1 MNDYELTWYMQEIS
15 MHSLGAEIDFK
26 HFLQTVKNE
35 ETRQTRT
42 VWFHLTSFLSHA
54 AMISKLVSPIS
65 PRGVKIERMN
75 LLQEALNI
83 ESNSEV
89 LPRNARDN
97 VEHFDERIDNWIGAD
112 SSTLLEVVFPNR
124 AGYDF
129 MNVDEKRVKRILL
142 LDELIFIS
150 ETRNA
155 DKFELKLQPLFDEVK
170 RIGDEAEAWIESTS
184 PYNFTQLSHIKPN
197 SF

>member
-15 MHSLGAEIDFK
+15 MHGLGAEIDFK
-26 HFLQTVKNE
+26 HFLQAVKNE

-124 AGYDF
+124 TGYDF

-170 RIGDEAEAWIESTS
+170 RIRDEAEAWIESTS
-184 PYNFTQLSHIKPN
+184 PYNFICPQ
-197 SF
+197 

>member
-15 MHSLGAEIDFK
+15 MHGLGAEIDFK
-26 HFLQTVKNE
+26 HFLQAVKNE

-83 ESNSEV
+83 ESNSEI

-124 AGYDF
+124 VGYDF

-184 PYNFTQLSHIKPN
+184 PYNFICPQ
-197 SF
+197 

>member
-15 MHSLGAEIDFK
+15 MHGLGAEIDFK
-26 HFLQTVKNE
+26 HFLQAVKNE

-83 ESNSEV
+83 ENNSEI

-124 AGYDF
+124 TGYDF

-184 PYNFTQLSHIKPN
+184 PYNFICPQ
-197 SF
+197 

>member
-15 MHSLGAEIDFK
+15 MHGLGAEIDFK
-26 HFLQTVKNE
+26 HFLQAVKNE

-83 ESNSEV
+83 ESNSEI

-124 AGYDF
+124 TGYDF

-184 PYNFTQLSHIKPN
+184 PYNFICPQ
-197 SF
+197 

>member
-15 MHSLGAEIDFK
+15 MHGLGAEIDFK
-26 HFLQTVKNE
+26 HILQAVKNE

-83 ESNSEV
+83 ENNSEI

-112 SSTLLEVVFPNR
+112 TSTLLEVVLPNR
-124 AGYDF
+124 TGYDF

-170 RIGDEAEAWIESTS
+170 RIRDEAEAWIESTS
-184 PYNFTQLSHIKPN
+184 PYNFICPQ
-197 SF
+197 

>member
-15 MHSLGAEIDFK
+15 MHRLGAEIDFK
-26 HFLQTVKNE
+26 HFLQAVKNE
-35 ETRQTRT
+35 EIRQTRI

-97 VEHFDERIDNWIGAD
+97 VEHFDERIDNWIGSD
-112 SSTLLEVVFPNR
+112 SSSLLEIVFPNR

-150 ETRNA
+150 ETKNA

-184 PYNFTQLSHIKPN
+184 PYTFIYPQ
-197 SF
+197 

>member
-26 HFLQTVKNE
+26 HFLQAVKNE

-150 ETRNA
+150 ETKNA

-184 PYNFTQLSHIKPN
+184 PYNFICPL
-197 SF
+197 

>member
-15 MHSLGAEIDFK
+15 MHGLGAEIDFK
-26 HFLQTVKNE
+26 HFLQAVKNE
-35 ETRQTRT
+35 ETRQTRI

-124 AGYDF
+124 VGYDF

-170 RIGDEAEAWIESTS
+170 RIGNEAEAWIESTS
-184 PYNFTQLSHIKPN
+184 PYNFICLQ
-197 SF
+197 

>member
-15 MHSLGAEIDFK
+15 MHGLGAEIDFK
-26 HFLQTVKNE
+26 HFLQAVKNE

-150 ETRNA
+150 ETKNA

-170 RIGDEAEAWIESTS
+170 RIRDEAEAWIESTS
-184 PYNFTQLSHIKPN
+184 PYNFICPQ
-197 SF
+197 

>member
-26 HFLQTVKNE
+26 HFLQVVKNE

-150 ETRNA
+150 ETKNA

-184 PYNFTQLSHIKPN
+184 PYNFICPQ
-197 SF
+197 

>member
-15 MHSLGAEIDFK
+15 MHGLGAEIDFK
-26 HFLQTVKNE
+26 HFLQAVKNE

-89 LPRNARDN
+89 LPRNARGN

-124 AGYDF
+124 TGYDF

-184 PYNFTQLSHIKPN
+184 PYNFICPQ
-197 SF
+197 

>member
-1 MNDYELTWYMQEIS
+1 M
-15 MHSLGAEIDFK
+15 
-26 HFLQTVKNE
+26 
-35 ETRQTRT
+35 
-42 VWFHLTSFLSHA
+42 
-54 AMISKLVSPIS
+54 
-65 PRGVKIERMN
+65 
-75 LLQEALNI
+75 
-83 ESNSEV
+83 
-89 LPRNARDN
+89 
-97 VEHFDERIDNWIGAD
+97 EHFDERIDNWIGAD

-124 AGYDF
+124 TGYDF

-184 PYNFTQLSHIKPN
+184 PYNFICPQ
-197 SF
+197 

>member
-83 ESNSEV
+83 ESNSEI

-124 AGYDF
+124 TGYDF

-184 PYNFTQLSHIKPN
+184 PYNFICPQ
-197 SF
+197 

>member
-15 MHSLGAEIDFK
+15 MHGLGAEIDFK
-26 HFLQTVKNE
+26 HFLQAVKNE

-184 PYNFTQLSHIKPN
+184 PYNFICPQ
-197 SF
+197 

>member
-15 MHSLGAEIDFK
+15 MHGLGAEIDFK
-26 HFLQTVKNE
+26 HFLQAVKNE

-83 ESNSEV
+83 ENNSEI

-150 ETRNA
+150 ET
-155 DKFELKLQPLFDEVK
+155 
-170 RIGDEAEAWIESTS
+170 
-184 PYNFTQLSHIKPN
+184 
-197 SF
+197 

>member
-1 MNDYELTWYMQEIS
+1 MNNHELTWYMQEIS
-15 MHSLGAEIDFK
+15 MHALGAEIDFK
-26 HFLQTVKNE
+26 NFLEAVNNE

-65 PRGVKIERMN
+65 PRDVKAERMN

-97 VEHFDERIDNWIGAD
+97 VEHFDERIDNWVGTD
-112 SSTLLEVVFPNR
+112 SSTLLEVVLQNR
-124 AGYDF
+124 TGYDF
-129 MNVDEKRVKRILL
+129 MNVDAKRVKRLLL

-150 ETRNA
+150 ETRNT
-155 DKFELKLQPLFDEVK
+155 DKFELKLQPLFNEVK
-170 RIGDEAEAWIESTS
+170 RIGDEAGAWIERNS
-184 PYNFTQLSHIKPN
+184 PYNFIYPQQGS
-197 SF
+197 

>member
-15 MHSLGAEIDFK
+15 MHGLGAEIDFK

-184 PYNFTQLSHIKPN
+184 PYNFICPQ
-197 SF
+197 

>member
-15 MHSLGAEIDFK
+15 MHGLGAEIDFK
-26 HFLQTVKNE
+26 HFLQAVKNE

-150 ETRNA
+150 ETKNA

-184 PYNFTQLSHIKPN
+184 PYNFICPQ
-197 SF
+197 

>member
-42 VWFHLTSFLSHA
+42 VWFHLTSFLSQA

-89 LPRNARDN
+89 LPRNERDN

-184 PYNFTQLSHIKPN
+184 PYNFICPQ
-197 SF
+197 